1 MTEYLDFITVD
12 FWHIVMSMGNLL
24 ILTAIVKKFLF
35 NPVNKIINKRQNE
48 VDTFY
53 LDAKKALS
61 CAESDKNSYKKKINM
76 ADKEASKIINAA
88 IKKADD
94 VSQNMIND
102 TNEKISILINKA
114 QKDIEIK
121 KRGAILEMKDEISE
135 MVISLAEKVVKREIT
150 ADTHSEL
157 INAAIDNLYEG

>member
-35 NPVNKIINKRQNE
+35 NPVNNILNKRKNQ
-48 VDTFY
+48 VDNFY
-53 LDAKKALS
+53 LDAKETLS
-61 CAESDKNSYKKKINM
+61 QAENDKNIYKQKLNL
-76 ADKEASKIINAA
+76 ASNEASEIINSA
-88 IKKADD
+88 IKKADS
-94 VSQNMIND
+94 VSKNMIED
-102 TNEKISILINKA
+102 TDRKISDLIKQT

-121 KRGAILEMKDEISE
+121 KSNAILEMKDEISE
-135 MVISLAEKVVKREIT
+135 MVIDLAEKIIKREIT
-150 ADTHSEL
+150 ADAHNEL